1 MLSIVSSPSG
11 DVTVLLTNSFKPVS
25 RYNVAFSRK
34 LTLFTWFVRFHFLP
48 AAFEFLLQ
56 LSAIQRNRTSF

>member
-11 DVTVLLTNSFKPVS
+11 DVTVLLTNSFKLVS

-34 LTLFTWFVRFHFLP
+34 LTLFTWFVRFHLFPSSNESGDPMESNIL
-48 AAFEFLLQ
+48 
-56 LSAIQRNRTSF
+56 